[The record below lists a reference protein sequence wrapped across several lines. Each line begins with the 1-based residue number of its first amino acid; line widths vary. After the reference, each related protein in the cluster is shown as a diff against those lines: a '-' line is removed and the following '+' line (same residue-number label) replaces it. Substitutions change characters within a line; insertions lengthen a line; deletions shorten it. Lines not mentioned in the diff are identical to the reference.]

1 MKNCLVGIG
10 VALLLLSGCSP
21 QKTMETV
28 TDVYIQPQQQ
38 PQQIL
43 LELPQYSYVPVMEA
57 GETDKMYLCDGYTVC
72 IQTLESGDL
81 DRTLR
86 QVTGYNRQ
94 QLQLQQIGDRYQCVY
109 AAAGEEQTQVGRT
122 CIIDDGAYHYALTV
136 MAPAEQAGTLRE
148 EIQQIFQS
156 FNVSLEP
163 ISTGS

>member
-1 MKNCLVGIG
+1 MKKYLAGIG
-10 VALLLLSGCSP
+10 AALLLLSGCTA
-21 QKTMETV
+21 QTDVETV
-28 TDVYIQPQQQ
+28 TDVYAQPPQQ

-72 IQTLESGDL
+72 VQTLEGGNL

-86 QVTGYNRQ
+86 QVTGYGRQ
-94 QLQLQQIGDRYQCVY
+94 QLQLQRIGDRYQCVWS
-109 AAAGEEQTQVGRT
+109 AAGEEQTQVGRS

-136 MAPAEQAGTLRE
+136 MAPEAQAGALRE
-148 EIQQIFQS
+148 EIQSIFQS
-156 FNVSLEP
+156 FGVRTER